1 MRPAAGEARDE
12 RVAARCDEAH
22 QRRHWQDKVEIGTKD
37 ERDEDDAPQCAETC
51 KEVLRRFEEQWEQAG
66 HGKAE
71 VIMPLGFCDLGH

>member
-1 MRPAAGEARDE
+1 MRPAAGESRDE

-22 QRRHWQDKVEIGTKD
+22 QRRHWQDKVEIVTKD
-37 ERDEDDAPQCAETC
+37 EGDEEDARQCAETC
-51 KEVLRRFEEQWEQAG
+51 NEVLRRFEEQWEKAG